1 MRKLPVIFEL
11 HPPDKALI
19 NILPIFVR
27 DKRKIL
33 LTGNFFH
40 VIFLT
45 LNKNRTIPVIYATL
59 VACTRV
65 WVSGIYQQILP
76 SIKQY

>member
-1 MRKLPVIFEL
+1 VKTSCFFEL

-59 VACTRV
+59 GHFARPAK
-65 WVSGIYQQILP
+65 SGIYQQILP
-76 SIKQY
+76 TLKQE